1 MKMPKVSLLEW
12 QNRYGTERACEKVL
26 VKIRW
31 PNGFICPR
39 CNSKDASYIT
49 TRKVYQCSQCR
60 HQVSITAGTL
70 FHSTNLSLVKWF
82 WAIYLAATDKGGI
95 SALRLAKHISVSWP
109 TARKM
114 LKKIRVAMADRDSAY
129 RLENLVE
136 FDDAYVGGKRTGK
149 RGRGAAGKKPIL
161 VAVETRGE
169 KAGFMAVEAVDV
181 ISKETVR
188 DFLQNHLKM
197 GQTVRTDA
205 FPALNSVKE
214 MHCHQKKVVPAEEIS
229 KWLPLVHV
237 IIGNLK
243 KFLNGT
249 FHGVSLKYLQE
260 YLDEFS
266 YRFNRR
272 FWEPQL
278 PLRLL
283 NACLSHVPVKLAE
296 NSL

>member
-49 TRKVYQCSQCR
+49 TRKAYQCSQCR
-60 HQVSITAGTL
+60 YQVSITAGTL

-136 FDDAYVGGKRTGK
+136 FDDAYVGGKRGQ
-149 RGRGAAGKKPIL
+149 GAAVKKPIL

-181 ISKETVR
+181 ISKKTVR
-188 DFLQNHLKM
+188 DFLQNHLKV
-197 GQTVRTDA
+197 GQTVRTDT

-237 IIGNLK
+237 VMVI
-243 KFLNGT
+243 
-249 FHGVSLKYLQE
+249 
-260 YLDEFS
+260 
-266 YRFNRR
+266 
-272 FWEPQL
+272 
-278 PLRLL
+278 
-283 NACLSHVPVKLAE
+283 
-296 NSL
+296 